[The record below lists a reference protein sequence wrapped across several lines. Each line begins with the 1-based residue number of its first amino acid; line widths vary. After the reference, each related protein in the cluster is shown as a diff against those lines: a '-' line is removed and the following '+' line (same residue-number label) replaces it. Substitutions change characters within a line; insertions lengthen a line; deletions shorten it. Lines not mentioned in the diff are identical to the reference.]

1 MTNKDKVLYLS
12 QYIKISRE
20 YSIVFESYVEYKS
33 KLSSIKAQVLSGMP
47 SCDPVSK
54 DKICDAIVILEGLQQ
69 KALAILEQL
78 QVLRAQIINKIN
90 SIENNKS
97 KSILTYRYINGYSWE
112 TICEVLNMK
121 ERTVF
126 YLHRQGLDQ
135 VKI

>member
-20 YSIVFESYVEYKS
+20 YSIVFESYIEYKM
-33 KLSSIKAQVLSGMP
+33 KLSTIKAQVLSGMP

-54 DKICDAIVILEGLQQ
+54 DKICDAIAVLEGLQQ
-69 KALAILEQL
+69 KALAVLEQL
-78 QVLRAQIINKIN
+78 QVLRAQIMTKIN

-97 KSILTYRYINGYSWE
+97 KSILTYRYINGYSWN
-112 TICEVLNMK
+112 TICETMQMK
-121 ERTVF
+121 ERAVF